1 MQNGEAESVASPFS
15 EVVALRVVRGDTRQ
29 AVSEYASHGHSEL
42 VLRVAAISE
51 ASRAS
56 SKAKTGGGGTGG

>member
-15 EVVALRVVRGDTRQ
+15 EVVALCVARGEARQ
-29 AVSEYASHGHSEL
+29 AVSEYASHGHSKL

-56 SKAKTGGGGTGG
+56 SKASTGGGGTGG